1 MWRGLY
7 VEGLIFGILRYLLAA
22 SFHLL
27 LSCTPII
34 IKLGFSG
41 ILHSTMVKLF
51 FKTFKCGRVD
61 LLSRQKET
69 VFRKQKRMC
78 DTCDKFSFVT
88 CLAKCK
94 MLLCSQ
100 YPRKFTKTAISC
112 HILYTTNTC
121 TAELELLTF
130 QAFLPC
136 VSFTLATR
144 TNEPGE

>member
-1 MWRGLY
+1 M
-7 VEGLIFGILRYLLAA
+7 EGLIFGI
-22 SFHLL
+22 LL

-41 ILHSTMVKLF
+41 ILLHSTMVKRF

-69 VFRKQKRMC
+69 FFRKQKRMC
-78 DTCDKFSFVT
+78 DTCYKFSFVT

-100 YPRKFTKTAISC
+100 YP
-112 HILYTTNTC
+112 
-121 TAELELLTF
+121 
-130 QAFLPC
+130 Q
-136 VSFTLATR
+136 
-144 TNEPGE
+144 